1 MVYHRLQ
8 LKHLIV
14 RLLKKII
21 SIVTLKGLPVVY
33 NKFAKKFVFVYLLR
47 L

>member
-1 MVYHRLQ
+1 MVYHRFATKTLNCA
-8 LKHLIV
+8 II
-14 RLLKKII
+14 KKNI